1 MRVFISL
8 LAVLLTNCGPECTL
22 RGCVD
27 TVSFVF
33 TPALETELVDGTIAR
48 VCVGETCLDHKV
60 SAYNPDTHRLDVF
73 QGEPAGL
80 RADVTLTLTRDGVER
95 LTRTWPQVSFKAFE
109 VNGEGCGPVC
119 HAAGPLTVE

>member
-1 MRVFISL
+1 MKIIALLSL
-8 LAVLLTNCGPECTL
+8 LSLASCGRECTL

-27 TVSFVF
+27 TISFVF
-33 TPALETELVDGTIAR
+33 TPALETELVTGTTVR
-48 VCVGETCLDHKV
+48 VCVGETCLDHGI
-60 SAYNPDTHRLDVF
+60 SGYDADTHRLDLF

-80 RADVTLTLTRDGVER
+80 RADVTLTLTRDGSER
-95 LTRTWPQVSFKAFE
+95 LKRTWPDVAFKAFD